1 MVDCS
6 LGMKVLIL
14 LTFIGLPICC
24 LSLGLLGIV
33 LDLRMG
39 QLHNPASLY
48 LEIGNTSLEVWGWW
62 TVWPW
67 RSLPKPHMTSGSRAD
82 SCFEN
87 VASLRWGRCSNSV
100 YSSMS
105 VQVPRSP
112 LSRIAPGFCSPHL
125 CLWTKVQEAVAESS
139 RYIRLYE
146 ASCTFWWLGELT
158 EESPP
163 QEEQ

>member
-82 SCFEN
+82 SYFEN
-87 VASLRWGRCSNSV
+87 VASLR
-100 YSSMS
+100 
-105 VQVPRSP
+105 
-112 LSRIAPGFCSPHL
+112 
-125 CLWTKVQEAVAESS
+125 
-139 RYIRLYE
+139 
-146 ASCTFWWLGELT
+146 
-158 EESPP
+158 
-163 QEEQ
+163 